1 MNYKLAI
8 VGSPEAVAGFAL
20 LGAETVPALNSQ
32 EAIDALLRLKRETQ
46 TDEHGGEK
54 PAYAI
59 VFVTED
65 LASGMSPEDEKK
77 LARGALP
84 AIVPL
89 PDHRAAEDD
98 TKTERYGL
106 QHLRRIV
113 ERAVGTDILQ

>member
-8 VGSPEAVAGFAL
+8 VGSPEAVSGFAL
-20 LGAETVPALNSQ
+20 LGAEIVPALNSQ
-32 EAIDALLRLKRETQ
+32 EAINALLRLKRETQ
-46 TDEHGGEK
+46 TDSSGVER
-54 PAYAI
+54 PTYAI

-77 LARGALP
+77 LSRGALP

-89 PDHRAAEDD
+89 PDHRAAEED
-98 TKTERYGL
+98 TKIERYGL
-106 QHLRRIV
+106 QRLRHIV